1 VAGSVPEDAIDR
13 AADAVIGPVID
24 PAWVDELLLS
34 GPADQVA
41 LVFDAPVT
49 RGELR
54 RLVAAKQAVLASAGL
69 GHNDAGGPG
78 GSVALCLAP
87 SLAFVTNLL
96 ACWRLGA
103 RVALLDHRLTAF
115 EIDAALRRL
124 APQVV
129 VSALHAAGGPLRGFH
144 DVEERVATYP
154 GRPAD
159 TAHALIQ
166 LSSGSTGP
174 SKVIARTAAN
184 LVEEL
189 ERYAKIGPG
198 VPQPDERIVSLASMV
213 HVLGLVGG
221 LLYGLHV
228 GAQVVVPARMTVDGI
243 LAAVAAGPEPTT
255 ILGVPFH
262 IELLSSV
269 RQPMKLPQLSGMT
282 TGGELVRAEVYNG
295 FVERYGVRL
304 GNMYGMTEVGVIAT
318 DLFGEHRPSLT
329 PAPGLTVREEAGE
342 LLVSLAASP
351 YLGLSDPAR
360 WARGWLHT
368 KDAGTVDP
376 LTGRFR
382 IQGRRDS
389 QVSVGGLKVDLTEVE
404 HTLAALPGVAAAV
417 VTFDK
422 AIEAYVMLRDGT
434 TAAGVQGALAERL
447 AAFKRPR
454 VLRVVDQ
461 LPRTATGKL
470 VRDRSALLATPVVPP
485 EPPPV
490 PGSVAE
496 TAIRPHTDVTDGAA
510 ALAAPASVQEGNTSR

>member
-1 VAGSVPEDAIDR
+1 VTGSVPTEALDPGWIDEMLL
-13 AADAVIGPVID
+13 AGP
-24 PAWVDELLLS
+24 
-34 GPADQVA
+34 GQQVA
-41 LVFDAPVT
+41 LVLDGPVT
-49 RGELR
+49 RAELR
-54 RLVAAKQAVLASAGL
+54 RMVSAKQAVLAAAGL
-69 GHNDAGGPG
+69 GPG

-103 RVALLDHRLTAF
+103 RAALLDHRLTPF

-129 VSALHAAGGPLRGFH
+129 VAAGHASGGALRGFQEI
-144 DVEERVATYP
+144 EERVATHP

-189 ERYAKIGPG
+189 ERYVKIGAG
-198 VPQPDERIVSLASMV
+198 VPQDGERIVCLASMV

-221 LLYGLHV
+221 LLYGLHA
-228 GAQVVVPARMTVDGI
+228 GAQLVVPARMTTDGI
-243 LAAVAAGPEPTT
+243 LATVAAGPEPTT
-255 ILGVPFH
+255 LLGVPFH

-269 RQPMKLPQLSGMT
+269 RQPMKLPQLIGMT

-360 WARGWLHT
+360 WAGGWLHT

-376 LTGRFR
+376 ATGRFR

-404 HTLAALPGVAAAV
+404 HTLAALPGVTSAV

-422 AIEAYVMLRDGT
+422 AIEAYVMLRDGVT
-434 TAAGVQGALAERL
+434 EAAVQAGLAERL
-447 AAFKRPR
+447 AAYKRPR
-454 VLRVVDQ
+454 VLRVVGQ

-470 VRDRSALLATPVVPP
+470 VRDRAALLSATNAATNVAAAD
-485 EPPPV
+485 
-490 PGSVAE
+490 SVA
-496 TAIRPHTDVTDGAA
+496 TAAIPAQRPATDVTDGLESAA
-510 ALAAPASVQEGNTSR
+510 GPAAPASVQEGNTPR